1 MTRTRGRVRRAHL
14 FSVALLVSLAAFT
27 SARTQAFGL
36 TPALARWS
44 RPETSAPAPVSGATA
59 YDKSSRHRTALRP
72 YRLTEM
78 ARMSPLAANADTSNT
93 LHATQR
99 GRVSAKTATPT
110 ESGVLETPISG
121 LDTVENTGPSTVASI
136 SAKEEP
142 RAALAVATTMA
153 KADKKAVVNAFP
165 GTRWS
170 AGLPKWMHVVLRR
183 MLTKKDWLHVHA
195 TSSLVRSLHKSR
207 YFVDVRLVFALGFK
221 RVESTSTI
229 NVVSTI
235 YRYQSLTM
243 FRCGMAA
250 AAATHGSLV
259 IRQPYTFE
267 RT

>member
-1 MTRTRGRVRRAHL
+1 
-14 FSVALLVSLAAFT
+14 
-27 SARTQAFGL
+27 
-36 TPALARWS
+36 
-44 RPETSAPAPVSGATA
+44 
-59 YDKSSRHRTALRP
+59 
-72 YRLTEM
+72 M

-136 SAKEEP
+136 SAKEP
-142 RAALAVATTMA
+142 HAALAVATTVA
-153 KADKKAVVNAFP
+153 KADKKAVVNAFL

>member
-1 MTRTRGRVRRAHL
+1 
-14 FSVALLVSLAAFT
+14 
-27 SARTQAFGL
+27 
-36 TPALARWS
+36 
-44 RPETSAPAPVSGATA
+44 
-59 YDKSSRHRTALRP
+59 
-72 YRLTEM
+72 
-78 ARMSPLAANADTSNT
+78 MSPLVANGDTSNT

-183 MLTKKDWLHVHA
+183 MLTK
-195 TSSLVRSLHKSR
+195 
-207 YFVDVRLVFALGFK
+207 
-221 RVESTSTI
+221 
-229 NVVSTI
+229 
-235 YRYQSLTM
+235 
-243 FRCGMAA
+243 
-250 AAATHGSLV
+250 
-259 IRQPYTFE
+259 
-267 RT
+267 RTGCTCTPPQVW